1 MESNSILFGSVRFA
15 QVRKRNEELRE
26 ANAKLKRAAEAAGA
40 AEALMEGRGGL
51 EWAESG
57 GRSEKQELENLREET
72 VLARGE
78 LERVQGYALGVRES
92 LAAESESIKELEAE
106 EHLADREIQHMT
118 EHLRVL
124 SESNMAAAEKDEE
137 SFAAAIALEWQEM
150 QDAFD
155 AQVKQS
161 EAR

>member
-1 MESNSILFGSVRFA
+1 
-15 QVRKRNEELRE
+15 
-26 ANAKLKRAAEAAGA
+26 
-40 AEALMEGRGGL
+40 LMGGRGGL

-57 GRSEKQELENLREET
+57 GRSEKQELENLREEE

-92 LAAESESIKELEAE
+92 LAAELESIKELEAE
-106 EHLADREIQHMT
+106 EHLADGEIQHMM